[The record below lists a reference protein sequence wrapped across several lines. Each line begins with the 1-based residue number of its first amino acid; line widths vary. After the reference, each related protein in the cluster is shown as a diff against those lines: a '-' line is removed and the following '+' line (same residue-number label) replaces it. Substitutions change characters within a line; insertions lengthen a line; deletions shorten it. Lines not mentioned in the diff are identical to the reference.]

1 MMEKII
7 TCTVCPQGCR
17 MTVTGEELHV
27 SGVTGNKCP
36 RGAEYAQSEF
46 VCPVRTATS
55 SVRVEGGVRPLV
67 SVRSSRPIPAARMA
81 ELVELLRGIRLEA
94 PVAMQQVV
102 FENLWN
108 SGVGVV
114 TTAEVAKRRS
124 PQTTGC

>member
-46 VCPVRTATS
+46 VCP
-55 SVRVEGGVRPLV
+55 
-67 SVRSSRPIPAARMA
+67 AAR
-81 ELVELLRGIRLEA
+81 RLQA
-94 PVAMQQVV
+94 YGWKA
-102 FENLWN
+102 
-108 SGVGVV
+108 G
-114 TTAEVAKRRS
+114 
-124 PQTTGC
+124 